1 MNRSANQVETLL
13 FKYLTVQLSGKFG
26 TVELERTKLSTEI
39 LGALKPGFCD
49 MRMFIVSEG
58 QKYWLRVTDERL
70 LDDKIVD
77 MLDRKS
83 LLISTENATHN
94 VVVNSNHAK
103 WQASAKVYSRRY
115 KELLLSLVM
124 VVFGIWLAGLRYGMN
139 ENAKAFIISS
149 ALSIIALLFVWT
161 RGPLLRRIEK
171 AGSQWVI
178 RYWNNYNLPKT
189 VIVPHGNVMVRTIVC
204 RINGSDRVVDLL
216 RADELVFF
224 LVRSDKMFSGWS
236 TLDAE
241 ILLNSGIRSIEH
253 SGLVL

>member
-13 FKYLTVQLSGKFG
+13 FKHLTVQLSGKFG

-39 LGALKPGFCD
+39 LGALKLGFFD
-49 MRMFIVSEG
+49 MRMFIMSEG

-83 LLISTENATHN
+83 LLISTENATRS

-171 AGSQWVI
+171 ADSQWVI
-178 RYWNNYNLPKT
+178 RYWNICNLPKT
-189 VIVPHGNVMVRTIVC
+189 VIVPHGNVVVRTIVC
-204 RINGSDRVVDLL
+204 RINGSDRVVDLF

-241 ILLNSGIRSIEH
+241 ILLSSGIRSIEH
-253 SGLVL
+253 